1 MAVDQR
7 TMKATPLW
15 NSARLSMAIFAF
27 LGFLNFYSLRVNM
40 SIAIVCMVN
49 HTAIRHHDATN
60 NTTNAIHQRGT
71 AASCELNADPWNSS
85 LASYSDEED
94 GELIWDKEGQG
105 LIHSSLFWGYI
116 LTNLPGGI
124 LATRYSGKHVMGLSL
139 LAAALLTLL
148 VPVVARANIQGL
160 MVLRFITGASQGF
173 VSPAMQSLWT
183 HWAPPL
189 ESSRLR
195 SIGFAGSQLGK
206 VITYPLT
213 ALLCQYGFDGGWPS
227 IFYLQGL
234 FGIVWYIAWTYAVY
248 DSPAQ
253 HPRISGTE
261 RHYIESS
268 LSGMVTTN
276 KRLKTPWLAILK
288 SMPVWAIFVAH
299 TCCNWGEYTFLT
311 NIPTYLK
318 EVLHFDIKENG
329 FLSAVPYIG
338 FWLVI
343 TLSSFLADFVRSK
356 NILSTTATRK
366 VFNSIGKFVPAVLL
380 IGLSFVGCSQW
391 GLAVTLLTLGVSLTG
406 FQYGGGLF
414 TNVGDIAPSYGGV
427 IYGVSNTIATIPG
440 LLSPVAIALLT
451 PDQTQEQWRGVFYLS
466 AAIYVFGAVF
476 YIVFSSGSLQPWAVD
491 AAELHVSAR
500 EEELEEK
507 VQLNETITND
517 RETMGQTECPR
528 ERRTVEC

>member
-1 MAVDQR
+1 
-7 TMKATPLW
+7 
-15 NSARLSMAIFAF
+15 MAIFAF

-49 HTAIRHHDATN
+49 HTAIRHHDTTASSNATRRRE
-60 NTTNAIHQRGT
+60 TEAT
-71 AASCELNADPWNSS
+71 CELQTDPWNTSQT
-85 LASYSDEED
+85 SYPDGED
-94 GELIWDKEGQG
+94 GELVWDKESQG

-160 MVLRFITGASQGF
+160 MALRFITGASQGF

-213 ALLCQYGFDGGWPS
+213 GLLCEYGFDGGWPS
-227 IFYLQGL
+227 IFYVQGL
-234 FGIVWYIAWTYAVY
+234 LGIVWFVLWTYAVY

-253 HPRISGTE
+253 HPRISGSE
-261 RHYIESS
+261 RNYIETS
-268 LSGMVTTN
+268 LSGMVTNN
-276 KRLKTPWLAILK
+276 KRRKTPWLAIFK
-288 SMPVWAIFVAH
+288 SRPVWAIFVAH

-343 TLSSFLADFVRSK
+343 TLSSFLADFVRSR
-356 NILSTTATRK
+356 NMLSTTVTRK
-366 VFNSIGKFVPAVLL
+366 VFNSIGKLVPAVLL

-391 GLAVTLLTLGVSLTG
+391 VLAVALLTLGVSLTG

-414 TNVGDIAPSYGGV
+414 TNVGDIAPSDGGV

-476 YIVFSSGSLQPWAVD
+476 YIIFSSGSLQPWAVD
-491 AAELHVSAR
+491 AADVRVAALDGG
-500 EEELEEK
+500 ELEEK
-507 VQLNETITND
+507 VKLNETIVN
-517 RETMGQTECPR
+517 
-528 ERRTVEC
+528 TVESADQIENVSERKA